1 MDKTSGCGARRA
13 LNARE
18 RSGDAT
24 SGDERRRAATRRG
37 KSEAGRARQERSPSA
52 RLLLG
57 KRHNSTKDHARERQE
72 SCCRLTDLPVSAKLD
87 GKKDPSAAPAPDI
100 ATRSVP
106 RSSSGPDPMVS
117 VRQWPLVASANAAAP
132 RRPPLPL
139 VTVGIELETDSPDTK
154 YFMLTASGDVERA
167 RDVERSYFWSSI

>member
-1 MDKTSGCGARRA
+1 MCACACSCETESSDRCMKVFAFVLPPKETLCTSACYGKKSGGRVIRKKWVVVGHSAQFKTCRFALGPKNVHQPWPLA
-13 LNARE
+13 LN
-18 RSGDAT
+18 
-24 SGDERRRAATRRG
+24 
-37 KSEAGRARQERSPSA
+37 KI
-52 RLLLG
+52 
-57 KRHNSTKDHARERQE
+57 H
-72 SCCRLTDLPVSAKLD
+72 D

>member
-1 MDKTSGCGARRA
+1 
-13 LNARE
+13 
-18 RSGDAT
+18 
-24 SGDERRRAATRRG
+24 
-37 KSEAGRARQERSPSA
+37 
-52 RLLLG
+52 
-57 KRHNSTKDHARERQE
+57 
-72 SCCRLTDLPVSAKLD
+72 
-87 GKKDPSAAPAPDI
+87 
-100 ATRSVP
+100 
-106 RSSSGPDPMVS
+106 MVS